1 MSNPYPI
8 QTLNHSYLGSGIY
21 ELLREALITGRGA
34 DPQDPA

>member
-21 ELLREALITGRGA
+21 ELLREALITGRF
-34 DPQDPA
+34 